1 MASTRFDWGL
11 AVTFTALALV
21 ERLARPDGSNSVLAA
36 LLVVLVCSTLVVR
49 RRHPLVAVAVL
60 HYAPT
65 GWSQR
70 AVAVFRRAG
79 PAVQTAALGSLL
91 LVVDLLGP
99 EGIPPFIYTRF

>member
-1 MASTRFDWGL
+1 M
-11 AVTFTALALV
+11 TFHIVALAWVLFRAESFSAAWAV
-21 ERLARPDGSNSVLAA
+21 LARLGSFGPAPAA
-36 LLVVLVCSTLVVR
+36 TPLLVGV
-49 RRHPLVAVAVL
+49 LVAVAVL